1 LYDEYENEQ
10 EPIFNGDL
18 SGWDVSSVTN
28 MSDMFYWSI
37 FNGDISGWDVS
48 NVTNMIW
55 MFSESQFIGDIS
67 EWDASKANMG

>member
-1 LYDEYENEQ
+1 MYDEYENEQ
-10 EPIFNGDL
+10 EPIFNGDI

-28 MSDMFYWSI
+28 ISDI
-37 FNGDISGWDVS
+37 FKHSKFHGDISGWDVS

-67 EWDASKANMG
+67 ECDASKANMG